1 MTVLWIIVAI
11 FVVIAI
17 AAGAVQLLAALGDKR
32 ISEQVGND
40 EERLH
45 THPRDPGNPSAPNSP
60 NSPNSPNGGRS

>member
-17 AAGAVQLLAALGDKR
+17 AAGAVQALAALGDKKNSER
-32 ISEQVGND
+32 IAND

-45 THPRDPGNPSAPNSP
+45 THPRDPENPS
-60 NSPNSPNGGRS
+60 SPNGGRS